1 MTWECNNYKDNKNAT
16 EEPDEKQRNQQEE
29 SHCLNG
35 HRIKLLITPIFSL
48 YFTGFIFVTQLMNN
62 TN

>member
-1 MTWECNNYKDNKNAT
+1 MTWECNNYKDNKNAI
-16 EEPDEKQRNQQEE
+16 EEPDEKQRNQQED

-48 YFTGFIFVTQLMNN
+48 
-62 TN
+62 